1 MTRFWLKLESA
12 IDLVCHTVENMK
24 GGELFVKK
32 IPSMKITDLA
42 KAIAPNLPLKEI
54 GIRPGEK
61 IHEMMISVE
70 DARNTIEM
78 DNQYIIYPDNY
89 PADEKLSGKAV
100 QNDFEYHSGNN
111 SQWLNVEQMR
121 QLISEIDTQNIS
133 DKQTRR
139 LRVVDAA

>member
-1 MTRFWLKLESA
+1 KLESA
-12 IDLVCHTVENMK
+12 IDLVCHAVENMN

-32 IPSMKITDLA
+32 IPSMKMTDLA

-70 DARNTIEM
+70 DARNTIER
-78 DNQYIIYPDNY
+78 DNHYVIYPDVY
-89 PADEKLSGKAV
+89 PSERKLSGKPV

-111 SQWLNVEQMR
+111 SEWLNIEQMR
-121 QLISEIDTQNIS
+121 DLIAEIDSNNI
-133 DKQTRR
+133 KEKET
-139 LRVVDAA
+139 LKTGWRVVDAA